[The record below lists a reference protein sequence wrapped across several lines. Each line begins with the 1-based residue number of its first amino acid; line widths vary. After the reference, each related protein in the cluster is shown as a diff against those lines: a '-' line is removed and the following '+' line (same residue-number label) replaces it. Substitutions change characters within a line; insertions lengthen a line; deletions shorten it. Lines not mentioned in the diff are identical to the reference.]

1 MTEWKFTKRQPACRH
16 CQHTFEDTE
25 PHISALAVRGEEV
38 AREDV
43 CLACWKMQLSRGD
56 LFWWRTR
63 HEEGKKRGIAL
74 NLEALE
80 ALFTRLEGQAAGALA
95 ELRYVLCLVLMRKRK
110 LKIERVE
117 RDADGEALIVSRPR
131 RSELYRV
138 AVFDFSPEKV
148 DELRSR
154 LQEVFEGAEAAE
166 IDPEAAGGLADTH
179 ETTAADELAPT
190 EDSEISAAP
199 VE

>member
-16 CQHTFEDTE
+16 CQRTFEDTE

-43 CLACWKMQLSRGD
+43 CLACWKTQVSRGD

-138 AVFDFSPEKV
+138 AVFDFSPEKI
-148 DELRSR
+148 DELRTR

-166 IDPEAAGGLADTH
+166 IDPDAKVGAQDGDDA
-179 ETTAADELAPT
+179 AADDELGEEAGAT
-190 EDSEISAAP
+190 SAAVP
-199 VE
+199 GE

>member
-16 CQHTFEDTE
+16 CQRTFEDTE

-43 CLACWKMQLSRGD
+43 CLACWKTQLSRGD

-138 AVFDFSPEKV
+138 AVFDFSPEKI

-166 IDPEAAGGLADTH
+166 IDPDAAGESPADDA
-179 ETTAADELAPT
+179 EVPADELGHAP
-190 EDSEISAAP
+190 SAETAALP
-199 VE
+199 AD

>member
-43 CLACWKMQLSRGD
+43 CLACWKTQVSRGD

-117 RDADGEALIVSRPR
+117 RDAEGEALIVSRPR
-131 RSELYRV
+131 RSDLYRV

-166 IDPEAAGGLADTH
+166 IDPDAASELADPSDAA
-179 ETTAADELAPT
+179 AADELAQA
-190 EDSEISAAP
+190 EDAEVSASP

>member
-16 CQHTFEDTE
+16 CQRTFEDTE

-43 CLACWKMQLSRGD
+43 CLACWKTQLSRGD

-80 ALFTRLEGQAAGALA
+80 ALFTRLEGQASGALA

-117 RDADGEALIVSRPR
+117 RDAEGEALIVSRPR
-131 RSELYRV
+131 RTELYRV

-148 DELRSR
+148 DELRTR

-166 IDPEAAGGLADTH
+166 IDPNAAG
-179 ETTAADELAPT
+179 ELAAAGDAVAAEELGHEESP
-190 EDSEISAAP
+190 ESAALP

>member
-43 CLACWKMQLSRGD
+43 CLACWKTQLSRGD

-80 ALFTRLEGQAAGALA
+80 ALFTRLEGQSTRALA

-117 RDADGEALIVSRPR
+117 RDAEGEALIVSRPR
-131 RSELYRV
+131 RTDLFRV
-138 AVFDFSPEKV
+138 AVFDFSPEKI

-166 IDPEAAGGLADTH
+166 IDPGAASGPRGGDDEAAH
-179 ETTAADELAPT
+179 DELGDEAT
-190 EDSEISAAP
+190 RESAAAP
-199 VE
+199 LE

>member
-16 CQHTFEDTE
+16 CQRTFEDTE

-43 CLACWKMQLSRGD
+43 CLACWKTQLSRGD

-95 ELRYVLCLVLMRKRK
+95 ELRYVLCLVLMRKRR

-138 AVFDFSPEKV
+138 AVFDFSPEKI

-166 IDPEAAGGLADTH
+166 IDPAAAGGMQADDA
-179 ETTAADELAPT
+179 EVAADELGPAR
-190 EDSEISAAP
+190 SAEIAALP
-199 VE
+199 AD